1 MIKANKT
8 SFDAFN
14 NVFILYIFLF
24 VKEGK
29 YTDKIAIKIQKRI
42 LNNVL
47 TNKVKYEKLYKL
59 IMICV
64 KPTYAEAET
73 PKKIQTWRYENNL
86 NAFAYVLIKYEAKQ
100 KRTALW
106 PKNVFEIKSIN
117 SPVQNASIG
126 PILFFDLYI

>member
-1 MIKANKT
+1 MIKINKK

-14 NVFILYIFLF
+14 NKFILYIFLF

-29 YTDKIAIKIQKRI
+29 YTDKIVIKIQRRI

-64 KPTYAEAET
+64 KPT
-73 PKKIQTWRYENNL
+73 
-86 NAFAYVLIKYEAKQ
+86 
-100 KRTALW
+100 
-106 PKNVFEIKSIN
+106 
-117 SPVQNASIG
+117 
-126 PILFFDLYI
+126 

>member
-1 MIKANKT
+1 MIKANKK
-8 SFDAFN
+8 SFDTFN

-64 KPTYAEAET
+64 KPT
-73 PKKIQTWRYENNL
+73 
-86 NAFAYVLIKYEAKQ
+86 
-100 KRTALW
+100 
-106 PKNVFEIKSIN
+106 
-117 SPVQNASIG
+117 
-126 PILFFDLYI
+126 